1 MGRLGEQPVELMEE
15 VDCPRPLT
23 LGRDEVLGQSRVEE
37 RKLPE
42 VVHETR
48 PDEKGLAVV
57 EAVAPGGRVASERGH
72 EGPVALRQLLDI
84 PRASDESGEI
94 APACGAP
101 DE

>member
-1 MGRLGEQPVELMEE
+1 MTMGRLGERSVELMEE
-15 VDCPRPLT
+15 VDCPRSLT
-23 LGRDEVLGQSRVEE
+23 AGRDEVLGQSRVEK

-57 EAVAPGGRVASERGH
+57 EAVAPGECVPSESGH

-84 PRASDESGEI
+84 PRAVDESGEI
-94 APACGAP
+94 APACIL
-101 DE
+101 